1 MKISLFPPEEVLLI
15 LPNPGFQKP
24 IKSYIVIRNANPNGS
39 SLEMK
44 QESDMT
50 KGRTSKTDSS
60 TRLLVPR
67 EEAIRKIKDQIET
80 GRHIRDQ
87 RMSSMADLDSA
98 QERRTKWMEDN
109 IKMLARLVN
118 NPVFEDEYNM
128 RAALDLDS
136 AITFSLKE
144 KYFRDDMNEQIGK
157 LESFLEHLKL
167 IPEMTAEE
175 VIEQKLAEESAKEEQ
190 TKGMQSI
197 EVQLR
202 EALTSELR
210 PQKELPREEPL
221 VEKPLQ
227 EEPFKETPPKREQP
241 REELPPKMA
250 SNQGQLPG
258 GNVLLIH
265 GRDEATKESVLEFL
279 EKLGLHPSVLHEQP
293 DGGKSMMEKFGESS
307 DIHFAII
314 LLTPDDIAT
323 PRNKPKERQT
333 RVSQNVIFEFGYF
346 LSKLGRGRVC
356 ALYKEGVEIPSDYP
370 GAVSIPMDSR
380 GGWRLLVA
388 KEIKQAGM
396 EIDLNK
402 AM

>member
-1 MKISLFPPEEVLLI
+1 
-15 LPNPGFQKP
+15 
-24 IKSYIVIRNANPNGS
+24 
-39 SLEMK
+39 
-44 QESDMT
+44 
-50 KGRTSKTDSS
+50 
-60 TRLLVPR
+60 
-67 EEAIRKIKDQIET
+67 
-80 GRHIRDQ
+80 
-87 RMSSMADLDSA
+87 MSSMADLDSA
-98 QERRTKWMEDN
+98 QERRTKWMEGN

-175 VIEQKLAEESAKEEQ
+175 VTEQKLAEESAKEEQ

-197 EVQLR
+197 EVRLR

-210 PQKELPREEPL
+210 PQKELPKEEPL

-227 EEPFKETPPKREQP
+227 EEPFKETPPTREQP

-250 SNQGQLPG
+250 LNQGQLPG

-279 EKLGLHPSVLHEQP
+279 EKLGLHPSSFMNNQTEV
-293 DGGKSMMEKFGESS
+293 SMMEKFGESS

>member
-1 MKISLFPPEEVLLI
+1 ME
-15 LPNPGFQKP
+15 
-24 IKSYIVIRNANPNGS
+24 
-39 SLEMK
+39 
-44 QESDMT
+44 
-50 KGRTSKTDSS
+50 KGRTSRTDSS

-67 EEAIRKIKDQIET
+67 EEAIRKIKEQVET
-80 GRHIRDQ
+80 GRHIRDR

-98 QERRTKWMEDN
+98 QERRTKWIEGN
-109 IKMLARLVN
+109 IEILARLVN
-118 NPVFEDEYNM
+118 NPVFEDESNM

-144 KYFRDDMNEQIGK
+144 KYFRDDINEQIGK

-175 VIEQKLAEESAKEEQ
+175 VVEQKLAEESVKQEQ
-190 TKGMQSI
+190 TKEIRSI

-202 EALTSELR
+202 EALTGELR
-210 PQKELPREEPL
+210 PLKELPKAEPII
-221 VEKPLQ
+221 EKPLQ
-227 EEPFKETPPKREQP
+227 EEPLKETPPKREQP

-250 SNQGQLPG
+250 LNQGQLPG

-265 GRDEATKESVLEFL
+265 GRDEAAKESLLEFL
-279 EKLGLHPSVLHEQP
+279 EKLGLHPLVLHEQP
-293 DGGKSMMEKFGESS
+293 DGGKSMMEKSGESS

-314 LLTPDDIAT
+314 LLTPDDIAA

-346 LSKLGRGRVC
+346 LSKLRRGRVC

-370 GAVSIPMDSR
+370 GVVAIPMDSR

>member
-1 MKISLFPPEEVLLI
+1 
-15 LPNPGFQKP
+15 
-24 IKSYIVIRNANPNGS
+24 
-39 SLEMK
+39 
-44 QESDMT
+44 MT
-50 KGRTSKTDSS
+50 KGRTSQADSS

-67 EEAIRKIKDQIET
+67 GEAIRKIKDQVET

-98 QERRTKWMEDN
+98 QERRTRWMESN
-109 IKMLARLVN
+109 MKMLARLVN

-175 VIEQKLAEESAKEEQ
+175 VIEQKLAEESAKEVQ
-190 TKGMQSI
+190 TKEMQSI

-210 PQKELPREEPL
+210 PPKELPQEEPL

-227 EEPFKETPPKREQP
+227 EAPFKETPPKKEQP
-241 REELPPKMA
+241 REKPPLNKA
-250 SNQGQLPG
+250 LSQGQLPG

-265 GRDEATKESVLEFL
+265 GRDEVTKESVLDFL
-279 EKLGLHPSVLHEQP
+279 ENLGLRVIILHEQP
-293 DGGKSMMEKFGESS
+293 DRGKNMMEMFEESP

-333 RVSQNVIFEFGYF
+333 RVSQNVMFEFGYF

-356 ALYKEGVEIPSDYP
+356 ALYQEGVEIPSEYP
-370 GAVSIPMDSR
+370 GAVAIPMDSR

-388 KEIKQAGM
+388 KEIKQTGM

-402 AM
+402 AI

>member
-1 MKISLFPPEEVLLI
+1 
-15 LPNPGFQKP
+15 
-24 IKSYIVIRNANPNGS
+24 
-39 SLEMK
+39 MK
-44 QESDMT
+44 QEGSMT

-60 TRLLVPR
+60 TSLLVPR
-67 EEAIRKIKDQIET
+67 EEAIRKIKEQIEA
-80 GRHIRDQ
+80 GRYFRDQ

-144 KYFRDDMNEQIGK
+144 KYFRDDMNEQIAK

-175 VIEQKLAEESAKEEQ
+175 LIEQKLGEESVKEEQ
-190 TKGMQSI
+190 TREIQSM

-210 PQKELPREEPL
+210 PPRELPREEPL
-221 VEKPLQ
+221 IEKPLR
-227 EEPFKETPPKREQP
+227 EEPIKETPPKREQP
-241 REELPPKMA
+241 REELLPPVMF
-250 SNQGQLPG
+250 SQPQSSG
-258 GNVLLIH
+258 GDILLVH
-265 GRDEATKESVLEFL
+265 GRDEATKESILEFL
-279 EKLGLHPSVLHEQP
+279 EKLGLHPLVLHEQP

-346 LSKLGRGRVC
+346 LSKLGRGKVC
-356 ALYKEGVEIPSDYP
+356 ALYKEGVEIPSAYP
-370 GAVSIPMDSR
+370 GAVAIPMDSR

>member
-1 MKISLFPPEEVLLI
+1 
-15 LPNPGFQKP
+15 
-24 IKSYIVIRNANPNGS
+24 
-39 SLEMK
+39 
-44 QESDMT
+44 MT
-50 KGRTSKTDSS
+50 KGRTSKSDSS

-67 EEAIRKIKDQIET
+67 EEAIRKTKEQIEA
-80 GRHIRDQ
+80 GRHTRDQ

-109 IKMLARLVN
+109 IKMLTRLVN

-128 RAALDLDS
+128 RTALDLDS

-144 KYFRDDMNEQIGK
+144 KYFRDDMNEQIAK

-175 VIEQKLAEESAKEEQ
+175 VIEQKLAEEAAREEQ
-190 TKGMQSI
+190 TKGIQSI

-202 EALTSELR
+202 EVLTSELR
-210 PQKELPREEPL
+210 PRKELLKEEPL
-221 VEKPLQ
+221 VEKPFQ
-227 EEPFKETPPKREQP
+227 AEPLKETPAKREQP
-241 REELPPKMA
+241 MEELPSRVA
-250 SNQGQLPG
+250 SNRGQLPG
-258 GNVLLIH
+258 GKVLLIH
-265 GRDEATKESVLEFL
+265 GRDEATKESLLEFL
-279 EKLGLHPSVLHEQP
+279 ERLELHALVLHEQP
-293 DGGKSMMEKFGESS
+293 DGGKSMMEQFGGSP

-346 LSKLGRGRVC
+346 LSKLGQGRVC

-370 GAVSIPMDSR
+370 GAVTILMDSR